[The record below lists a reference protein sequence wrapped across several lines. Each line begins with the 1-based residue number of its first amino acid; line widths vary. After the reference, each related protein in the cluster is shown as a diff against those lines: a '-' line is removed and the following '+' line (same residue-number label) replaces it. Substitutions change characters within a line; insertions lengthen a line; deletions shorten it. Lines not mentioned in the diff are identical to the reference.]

1 MKSNFVFLP
10 FMFVLLLYNCT
21 IQQQAIPEMQTSQ
34 IKPIIQEKNDIDFD
48 KSLNTQLDKLTDQI
62 VNSMMSE
69 DKTKVAIIEFPD
81 LRGNVSEF
89 GQYISEELITRL
101 FTTRKFEVIER
112 RLLNKVLDEQKLSI
126 SDLIDPNSIKELGK
140 LLGVDAIVTGTITDL
155 GTNLKVNAR
164 IISTETGAVFAV
176 AATEIVKDETV
187 RKLISQSSA
196 AQKLEEK
203 ESPKIEERPAEKK
216 VIKAGEIFFKEDFFK
231 YDEGDPVPNWGTSL
245 MVKKGRDGI
254 KYLTSIVPG
263 THLSEQYV
271 NFPENFQFEYTWSAY
286 DDRNS
291 GQAAPYV
298 KVLLKFYDEKG
309 KMFKVECGNWGV
321 ELPGLPPKDF
331 DESGINRFKL
341 TKIGNVIK
349 VYNNGVFLL
358 SGVYPGYSKFVK
370 FDIIVPVKGNGEGQ
384 LFTNFIGTSLG
395 E

>member
-1 MKSNFVFLP
+1 MP
-10 FMFVLLLYNCT
+10 ALLFFNCS
-21 IQQQAIPEMQTSQ
+21 IPQQTIPEMQTSQ
-34 IKPIIQEKNDIDFD
+34 IKPIVQENNYITPD

-62 VNSMMSE
+62 VNSMISE
-69 DKTKVAIIEFPD
+69 DKTKVAVIEFPD

-101 FTTRKFEVIER
+101 FITRKFEVIER
-112 RLLNKVLDEQKLSI
+112 RLLNKVLDEQKLSV

-140 LLGVDAIVTGTITDL
+140 LLGVDAIVTGTVTDL
-155 GTNLKVNAR
+155 GTNLKINAR

-176 AATEIVKDETV
+176 ASTEILKDESV
-187 RKLISQSSA
+187 IKLLNRFSVT
-196 AQKLEEK
+196 QKLEEK
-203 ESPKIEERPAEKK
+203 ELQKIEERPVEKK
-216 VIKAGEIFFKEDFFK
+216 VIRSGEVFFKEDFFK
-231 YDEGDPVPNWGTSL
+231 YDEGDPVLDWGNDL
-245 MVKKGRDGI
+245 MVKRGRDGI

-263 THLSEQYV
+263 THLAEQYV
-271 NFPENFQFEYTWSAY
+271 NFPKNFQFEYTWSSY

-291 GQAAPYV
+291 GRVAPYV

-321 ELPGLPPKDF
+321 ELPGLPVKDF

-341 TKIGNVIK
+341 TKMGDVIK
-349 VYNNGVFLL
+349 VYNNGAFLL

-384 LFTNFIGTSLG
+384 LFTNFIGTGLG